1 MLPRVGSTLNL
12 DSKLLHA
19 CLGWPRKHQNT
30 SVRLIRAAWPHGI
43 QIFPLI
49 PAYRTLN
56 GTNCWLIV
64 SGANSLPEPLMS
76 AGRAVDLV
84 GRRMFCFAAATKR
97 KNVLVTADWFKA
109 NWADWDS
116 VVAMTWQLWHWG
128 PAIIGQQNWT
138 ITAVAKHGWMGTED
152 GRARLV
158 NSRVFTLGTLQR
170 IRQCAGQRRGT
181 STAAKQ
187 RLE

>member
-1 MLPRVGSTLNL
+1 MANL
-12 DSKLLHA
+12 
-19 CLGWPRKHQNT
+19 
-30 SVRLIRAAWPHGI
+30 
-43 QIFPLI
+43 
-49 PAYRTLN
+49 Y
-56 GTNCWLIV
+56 GTNGWLIV
-64 SGANSLPEPLMS
+64 SGTNSLPEPLMTT
-76 AGRAVDLV
+76 GGAVDLV

-109 NWADWDS
+109 NWADWDGI
-116 VVAMTWQLWHWG
+116 VAKTWQLWDWRT
-128 PAIIGQQNWT
+128 AIVCQQNWT
-138 ITAVAKHGWMGTED
+138 LASVAEHGSLGTED

-170 IRQCAGQRRGT
+170 IRQCAGQRRDT